1 MPQSH
6 AATMDGVYRHQRHI
20 YDLTR
25 KYYLLGRDHLI
36 DNLAPGDGSVL
47 ELGCGTGR
55 NLLRAAQRHRNARF
69 YGLDISASMLETAAA
84 CVATSPSSDRI
95 RLARAD
101 AAAFDLQQLFSVASV
116 DHVFI
121 SYALSMIPPWEDAIQ
136 AGLNALRPG
145 GTLHIV
151 DFGQQE
157 RLPSGFRRV
166 LHAWLSRFHVTP
178 RAPLVAVATRLASAQ
193 NATLEWTPLYRG
205 YAWYLTIRLPMED
218 AALAGAG
225 SDR

>member
-136 AGLNALRPG
+136 AG
-145 GTLHIV
+145 
-151 DFGQQE
+151 
-157 RLPSGFRRV
+157 FRRV